1 MTTAR
6 EQLEQLKRQ
15 EAALKPLVRA
25 ELVSVFVVTK
35 ISKKGKIHKYWHSS
49 WRNHQKK
56 NHSEYL
62 GSFEKMTE
70 AEALEKARKKK
81 AKDFGLIPITEEM

>member
-6 EQLEQLKRQ
+6 EQLEELKRQ
-15 EAALKPLVRA
+15 EAALKPYVRA
-25 ELVSVFVVTK
+25 ERVNVFIVTK
-35 ISKKGKIHKYWHSS
+35 TSKKGKIHKYWHCS

-62 GSFEKMTE
+62 GSCEKMTK
-70 AEALEKARKKK
+70 AEAQEKARKKK
-81 AKDFGLIPITEEM
+81 AQVLGINPITETM

>member
-6 EQLEQLKRQ
+6 EQLEELKRQ

-25 ELVSVFVVTK
+25 ERISVFIITK
-35 ISKKGKIHKYWHSS
+35 TSKNGKSHRYWHCS
-49 WRNHQKK
+49 WRNYRNK

-62 GSFEKMTE
+62 GSCEKITE
-70 AEALEKARKKK
+70 TEALEKARKKK
-81 AKDFGLIPITEEM
+81 AEDLAIGLRKRDI

>member
-6 EQLEQLKRQ
+6 EQLEELKRQ

-25 ELVSVFVVTK
+25 ERISVFVVTK
-35 ISKKGKIHKYWHSS
+35 TSKNGKIHKYWHSS
-49 WRNHQKK
+49 WRNPQKK

-62 GSFEKMTE
+62 GSCEKMTK
-70 AEALEKARKKK
+70 AEALDKARKKK
-81 AKDFGLIPITEEM
+81 AEDLGIGDD